1 MTVVRVCGLIV
12 GIIAV
17 AVVAARVSAQG
28 PGVMTVDEIR
38 LVDKTGALRAHLLIG
53 TNNATVLN
61 LNGPDGYPRLS
72 LAVDTAGTPSVRF
85 MDRRGE
91 VTWVKRGRASDRL
104 GPHFS
109 PIPLIAPGRDGL
121 REQTARPLADRV
133 GDMTE
138 RLDDVISRVNALSDL
153 AAD

>member
-1 MTVVRVCGLIV
+1 MAVVRVCGLIL
-12 GIIAV
+12 GIGVV

-72 LAVDTAGTPSVRF
+72 LAVDTAGTPSVLFTEPYDFTQEMNWDVTPGGRF
-85 MDRRGE
+85 LMIRADPRSTQQFQVVLNWFEEIGE
-91 VTWVKRGRASDRL
+91 R
-104 GPHFS
+104 
-109 PIPLIAPGRDGL
+109 
-121 REQTARPLADRV
+121 
-133 GDMTE
+133 
-138 RLDDVISRVNALSDL
+138 
-153 AAD
+153 